1 MQTVTR
7 CTAWL
12 RCHSSGIYQQWLHE
26 LGSCGS
32 VNGGFTEGMSSGLLS
47 KESWE
52 MCPVFTCDLSRML
65 PAEKTVP
72 KSVQLLGVNSSSMV
86 VDYLCFLEFE
96 QSGLKIDIL
105 SGAKV

>member
-1 MQTVTR
+1 
-7 CTAWL
+7 
-12 RCHSSGIYQQWLHE
+12 
-26 LGSCGS
+26 
-32 VNGGFTEGMSSGLLS
+32 MSSGLLS

-72 KSVQLLGVNSSSMV
+72 KSVQLLGVNSSAMT

-96 QSGLKIDIL
+96 QTGLRIDIL
-105 SGAKV
+105 SGAKC